1 MALATPP
8 ALAVEDNDSGGNADK
23 AKSCPRGARYSERKG
38 RCVKTSCGTGQAWS
52 SGVEACVDGNSAA
65 LTDEDLYLAG
75 RDLGQ
80 EARYVE
86 ALQLFFRMKNREQA
100 RVLSSIG
107 YSTRK
112 LGDIDKGINYYHQ
125 ALERDPDYTKSRQ
138 YLGEAYL
145 QKGDVGKAK
154 EQLIDARVDF
164 DDYELW
170 WRLQPTSPAKTTP
183 SGRRGQKRAQ
193 IPYWLDQRPSSRGTL
208 TRMTQNSV
216 RQSNDCLAR
225 NLGASFQEQR
235 HHHGSFVQASLL

>member
-1 MALATPP
+1 MNKLLVALALITVEFGAATILAMALATPP
-8 ALAVEDNDSGGNADK
+8 ALAVEDNDTGGNADK

-125 ALERDPDYTKSRQ
+125 ALERDPDYTKARQ

-154 EQLIDARVDF
+154 EQLIEIANRCGGPC
-164 DDYELW
+164 DDYELLVKAITAYVTGEDNTEW
-170 WRLQPTSPAKTTP
+170 
-183 SGRRGQKRAQ
+183 
-193 IPYWLDQRPSSRGTL
+193 
-208 TRMTQNSV
+208 
-216 RQSNDCLAR
+216 
-225 NLGASFQEQR
+225 
-235 HHHGSFVQASLL
+235 

>member
-1 MALATPP
+1 MNKLLVALALITVQFSAAAILAMALATPP
-8 ALAVEDNDSGGNADK
+8 ALAVEDSDTGGKTDK
-23 AKSCPRGARYSERKG
+23 AKSCPRGARYSESKG

-80 EARYVE
+80 EARYAE
-86 ALQLFFRMKNREQA
+86 ALQLFFRMKSREQA

-112 LGDIDKGINYYHQ
+112 LGDVDKGINYYHQ
-125 ALERDPDYTKSRQ
+125 ALERDPDYTKARQ

-154 EQLIDARVDF
+154 EQLIEIANRCGGPCE
-164 DDYELW
+164 DYELLVKAITAYVTGEDNTEW
-170 WRLQPTSPAKTTP
+170 
-183 SGRRGQKRAQ
+183 
-193 IPYWLDQRPSSRGTL
+193 
-208 TRMTQNSV
+208 
-216 RQSNDCLAR
+216 
-225 NLGASFQEQR
+225 
-235 HHHGSFVQASLL
+235 